1 MSTTQHKHEQRER
14 VRAPADD
21 LPERFLYSRKQAAK
35 LLGGISLATLK
46 RLEDE
51 GILKPVRL
59 NKRSPSGQVF
69 YTHNNL
75 MEVAQ
80 DEDDVGDNDGDR
92 QRVRRRA
99 DREDER
105 SDADA

>member
-1 MSTTQHKHEQRER
+1 M
-14 VRAPADD
+14 
-21 LPERFLYSRKQAAK
+21 
-35 LLGGISLATLK
+35 LGGISLATLK